1 MFSDRLKKARKTEG
15 MTQVALAEVLGVSK
29 GTIAMWEIGK
39 REPSFHTLMRLADI
53 FGCSADW
60 LLQDYRNNTNE
71 ENTEVINNGK

>member
-15 MTQVALAEVLGVSK
+15 MTQVALAKVLGVSK
-29 GTIAMWEIGK
+29 GTVAMWEISK
-39 REPSFHTLMRLADI
+39 REPSFRTLMRLADI

-60 LLQDYRNNTNE
+60 LLQDYKNITNE